1 MEITS
6 VKNDRMKNNI
16 KNAAIGGVMWGSLCG
31 GLSLFNQK
39 RYLNA
44 PKTIEELHSDILI
57 RKNLH
62 QNYKKNGIFGRLFE
76 FADKKELHLKEEKYK
91 SLSKNKISKK
101 VIGGRFLLGVIEWTI
116 SSFLI
121 SEVIDAFSKKNTKN
135 AKKS

>member
-1 MEITS
+1 MEVTS
-6 VKNDRMKNNI
+6 VNNDRLKNNI

-44 PKTIEELHSDILI
+44 PQTIEELHSDILI

-62 QNYKKNGIFGRLFE
+62 QNYTKNGIFGKLFK
-76 FADKKELHLKEEKYK
+76 FADKKELHLKEEKYR
-91 SLSKNKISKK
+91 SLSQNKISKK

-121 SEVIDAFSKKNTKN
+121 SEAIDAFSKKNTP
-135 AKKS
+135 KKSI

>member
-1 MEITS
+1 MEVTS
-6 VKNDRMKNNI
+6 VKNDRLKNNT
-16 KNAAIGGVMWGSLCG
+16 KNAAIGGVMWGGLCG

-44 PKTIEELHSDILI
+44 PKTIDELRADIQI

-62 QNYKKNGIFGRLFE
+62 QNYAKSGLLGKLFE

-91 SLSKNKISKK
+91 SFSKNKISKK
-101 VIGGRFLLGVIEWTI
+101 VIGVRFLLGAIEWAI

-121 SEVIDAFSKKNTKN
+121 SEVIDAFSKKNN
-135 AKKS
+135 AK